1 MFNQEQG
8 VTENSQAR
16 FEQLFQS
23 TQEKL
28 YQNNAEWKLLFE
40 QGHPLLMPLR
50 EEMYKIGDDEVARC
64 ALCAVPQGG
73 YQTEVSGLRDKCGLP
88 DLDKQVHELLGQ
100 SDEIAVQR
108 KSKRNENFCNC
119 CDAYIEAHAGGADI
133 ELPVLVTDVRESTK
147 VLRECNPA
155 QGAVLGLELRKQ
167 ISSTAQGRGGFMLQD
182 RGDGYMHV
190 FPYGFAPGDVKD
202 SKQWALQKSVFTAV
216 KLAKEC
222 VIPTPAQGSMQLG
235 IGLCHG
241 ETYMGAPDIDTLPN
255 RLDLIL
261 VLGSATAS
269 IAAHLSDAAKK
280 GTVVVAADTLERS
293 GLDPEQHK
301 WKVESLD
308 NTEIPAWM
316 IIP

>member
-1 MFNQEQG
+1 MSTTTRAN
-8 VTENSQAR
+8 

-28 YQNNAEWKLLFE
+28 YQNSGEWKLLFE
-40 QGHPLLMPLR
+40 SGHPLLMPLR
-50 EEMYKIGDDEVARC
+50 EEMYKIGDDAVSRC
-64 ALCAVPQGG
+64 ALCAVPQAGF
-73 YQTEVSGLRDKCGLP
+73 QDDVSGLREKCGLP
-88 DLDKQVHELLGQ
+88 DLDKQVHELDSQ
-100 SDEIAVQR
+100 STQILLER
-108 KSKRNENFCNC
+108 KSKRNDNFCNC
-119 CDAYIEAHAGGADI
+119 CDAYIAAHAGGADI

-147 VLRECNPA
+147 VLRGCNPA

-167 ISSTAQGRGGFMLQD
+167 ISSTAKGRGGFMLQD

-190 FPYGFAPGDVKD
+190 FPYGFAPSEVEDAR
-202 SKQWALQKSVFTAV
+202 QWALQNSVFTAV

-222 VIPTPAQGSMQLG
+222 EIPTPTQSTMRLG
-235 IGLCHG
+235 IGLHHG
-241 ETYMGAPDIDTLPN
+241 TTYMGAPDIDTLPN

-280 GTVVVAADTLERS
+280 GTVVIAADTLERS
-293 GLDPEQHK
+293 GIDPEQYQ

-308 NTEIPAWM
+308 HTEISAWM
-316 IIP
+316 ITP